1 MTAFFI
7 CRSISH
13 TLNDSPLQPN
23 LNVKCRRGCSGGGA
37 YLTLLSELHM
47 RIVGNKVD
55 KILQNHHLISFYGC
69 KFPGIINPVRQ
80 EAGFLTTDF
89 EVLWTAKILTPMENL
104 MHFTSPLSSIL
115 WKQYSFKHD
124 RDTLKLWMSY
134 LVRWYL
140 KATLLLSSGPFT
152 MTPVAPPERTA
163 NTYRQYISTHIQW
176 KSKISRRNTQVKN
189 TFLFTF
195 H

>member
-23 LNVKCRRGCSGGGA
+23 LNVKCRRGRSGGGA
-37 YLTLLSELHM
+37 YLTLLSELYM

-89 EVLWTAKILTPMENL
+89 EVLWTAKILIPIENL

-134 LVRWYL
+134 LVPEGNTAFVIRALHHDTRGSPRTHRKHLQAIYIN
-140 KATLLLSSGPFT
+140 SH
-152 MTPVAPPERTA
+152 PV
-163 NTYRQYISTHIQW
+163 
-176 KSKISRRNTQVKN
+176 KK
-189 TFLFTF
+189 
-195 H
+195 